1 MQLLASLTSDGPGI
15 LWCVLDFLQGKHDGQ
30 PTLALGIQQLVAID
44 ANTLKAADGVQTA
57 LKLAR
62 ARIADV
68 TLIDVW

>member
-1 MQLLASLTSDGPGI
+1 M
-15 LWCVLDFLQGKHDGQ
+15 LDFLQGQHDDQ

-68 TLIDVW
+68 TLIDVC